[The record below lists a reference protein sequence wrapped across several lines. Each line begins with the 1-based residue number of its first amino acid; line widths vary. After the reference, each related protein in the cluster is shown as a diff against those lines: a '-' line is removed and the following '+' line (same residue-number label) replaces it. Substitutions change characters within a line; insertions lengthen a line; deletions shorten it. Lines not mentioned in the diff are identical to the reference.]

1 MSMSSSS
8 AKMGPSLSTGSRPRR
23 SAISEAEPIQSIPPR
38 TAAKGPL
45 LPPRATANGTLRR
58 LQEAALLGFSE
69 RGYHGL
75 STRDL
80 AGATGVTASSV
91 YAHINAKED
100 LLYQLVTMGHEEH
113 NELLRKALMGSRPD
127 ARDQM
132 KALVKAHVVM
142 HATYPL
148 LARVC
153 NKELHALSPANAERV
168 MRIRLDSEQMFLD
181 VIKRGMEAGSFHSP
195 DPWLAVAAI
204 GAMGLRVS
212 EWFEPG
218 GPRSVEQVADTY
230 SEFAVKLLS

>member
-1 MSMSSSS
+1 MSD
-8 AKMGPSLSTGSRPRR
+8 
-23 SAISEAEPIQSIPPR
+23 AEPIQSIPPK

-58 LQEAALLGFSE
+58 LQEAALIGFCE

-80 AGATGVTASSV
+80 AGATGVRASSV
-91 YAHINAKED
+91 YAHVAAKED

-113 NELLRKALMGSRPD
+113 NELLRKALMGSGPD
-127 ARDQM
+127 PRDQM
-132 KALVKAHVVM
+132 RALVKAHVVM

-153 NKELHALSPANAERV
+153 NKELHALSAANAERV
-168 MRIRLDSEQMFLD
+168 MRTRLDSEQMLLD
-181 VIKRGMEAGSFHSP
+181 VVKRGVETGAFHVA

-204 GAMGLRVS
+204 GAMGIRIA

-218 GPRSVEQVADTY
+218 GPRSVDEVADTY
-230 SEFAVKLLS
+230 SEFALKLLA

>member
-1 MSMSSSS
+1 VGYDE
-8 AKMGPSLSTGSRPRR
+8 ASLSIDSRARR
-23 SAISEAEPIQSIPPR
+23 SVASNTDPIQSIPPL
-38 TAAKGPL
+38 TAAKGAL

-58 LQEAALLGFSE
+58 LQEAALIGFCE

-80 AGATGVTASSV
+80 ASATGVRASSV
-91 YAHINAKED
+91 YAHVNAKED
-100 LLYQLVTMGHEEH
+100 LLFQLVTMGHEEH
-113 NELLRKALMGSRPD
+113 NELLRKALMGSGPD
-127 ARDQM
+127 PREQM
-132 KALVKAHVVM
+132 EALVRAHVVM

-168 MRIRLDSEQMFLD
+168 MRVRLDSEQMFLD
-181 VIKRGMEAGSFHSP
+181 VVKRGIETGSFHTP

-204 GAMGLRVS
+204 AAMGLRVA

-218 GPRSVEQVADTY
+218 GPRSVDEVAESY
-230 SEFAVKLLS
+230 SEFALKLLS

>member
-1 MSMSSSS
+1 MT
-8 AKMGPSLSTGSRPRR
+8 ASLSTDSRTRR
-23 SAISEAEPIQSIPPR
+23 SVTTNVERIQSIPPL

-58 LQEAALLGFSE
+58 LQEAALIGFCE

-80 AGATGVTASSV
+80 ASATGLRASSV
-91 YAHINAKED
+91 YAHVAAKED
-100 LLYQLVTMGHEEH
+100 LLLQLVTMGHEEH
-113 NELLRKALMGSRPD
+113 NELLRKALMGSGPD
-127 ARDQM
+127 PKAQM
-132 KALVKAHVVM
+132 KALVRAHVVM

-168 MRIRLDSEQMFLD
+168 MQVRLDSEQMFLD
-181 VIKRGMEAGSFHSP
+181 VVRRGIEKGSFHLA
-195 DPWLAVAAI
+195 DPWLGVAAI
-204 GAMGLRVS
+204 AAMGLRVA

-218 GPRSVEQVADTY
+218 GPRTVDEVADSY
-230 SEFAVKLLS
+230 AEFALKLLS

>member
-1 MSMSSSS
+1 M
-8 AKMGPSLSTGSRPRR
+8 STGSRSRR
-23 SAISEAEPIQSIPPR
+23 SVMSDAEPIQSIPPKI
-38 TAAKGPL
+38 AAKGPL

-58 LQEAALLGFSE
+58 LQEAALIGFCE

-91 YAHINAKED
+91 YAHVTAKED
-100 LLYQLVTMGHEEH
+100 LLYQLVTMGHQEH
-113 NELLRKALMGSRPD
+113 NELLRKALMGSGPD
-127 ARDQM
+127 PGDQM
-132 KALVKAHVVM
+132 RALVKAHVVM

-153 NKELHALSPANAERV
+153 NKELHALSSANAERV
-168 MRIRLDSEQMFLD
+168 MRIRLDSEQMLLD
-181 VIKRGMEAGSFHSP
+181 VVKRGVETGAFHVA

-204 GAMGLRVS
+204 GAMGIRIA

-218 GPRSVEQVADTY
+218 GPRSVEEVADTY
-230 SEFAVKLLS
+230 SEFALKLLS